1 VINSFIPYLGANAGL
16 IGTNTFGKPV
26 GQIALDRSA
35 CDDRLRVVA
44 FKTENAARQG
54 DYYDGLAPFMQAS
67 CQAPDD
73 PSRQLG
79 DPSEGSIRTA
89 LDYLAGRP
97 CSRIATSSITAQRT
111 SSIGAVPLVGE
122 RELVTPQKPTPAQ
135 REVPGF
141 F

>member
-1 VINSFIPYLGANAGL
+1 
-16 IGTNTFGKPV
+16 
-26 GQIALDRSA
+26 
-35 CDDRLRVVA
+35 
-44 FKTENAARQG
+44 
-54 DYYDGLAPFMQAS
+54 MQAT

-97 CSRIATSSITAQRT
+97 CSRIASSGLSAQRT
-111 SSIGAVPLVGE
+111 SSIGAVPVPGE
-122 RELVTPQKPTPAQ
+122 RELVSPQQPTPAQ